1 MKNKNKVRKA
11 QKPNPQL
18 QMQLQ
23 ALALIEIINHEGKD
37 EFVFAMEN
45 VFEYALF
52 HTPAEMFNEN
62 MQHHLYIFN
71 AVLQEVRKM

>member
-1 MKNKNKVRKA
+1 MKNKNKPRKA

-18 QMQLQ
+18 QIQLQ
-23 ALALIEIINHEGKD
+23 ALALTEIINHEGKE
-37 EFVFAMEN
+37 EFLFAMEN

-52 HTPAEMFNEN
+52 HTPAEMFNQN

-71 AVLQEVRKM
+71 SVLQELRRS

>member
-1 MKNKNKVRKA
+1 MKKVKARKA

-18 QMQLQ
+18 QIQLQ
-23 ALALIEIINHEGKD
+23 ALALIEIINHEGKE
-37 EFVFAMEN
+37 EFLFAMEN

-52 HTPAEMFNEN
+52 HTPAEMFNQN

-71 AVLQEVRKM
+71 SVLQELRRS